1 MLCQKIYK
9 DTIVDMFEDFNIK
22 LGIFIIAAI
31 IIVGYGTYVI
41 YGYYKGLGALL
52 YFVGSLYVCIIY
64 GTRWFGPTKPVTSWP
79 PIINTCPD
87 YLSYYKRTTSDGNM
101 HDTCIDTFGIADPT
115 VLQKFP
121 ADGMINPPQD
131 DSHYFSLETTAT
143 DKKSAMCSQAIGAK
157 LTWEGITNGESCVF
171 PTPQ

>member
-1 MLCQKIYK
+1 M
-9 DTIVDMFEDFNIK
+9 IVDMFEDFNIK

-31 IIVGYGTYVI
+31 IIVGYGTYVV

-64 GTRWFGPTKPVTSWP
+64 GTRWFGPSSDPVTSWP

-87 YLSYYKRTTSDGNM
+87 YLSYYKRILSDGA
-101 HDTCIDTFGIADPT
+101 HDTCIDTFGIADQS
-115 VLQKFP
+115 VLQQFP
-121 ADGMINPPQD
+121 SDGTIPSD
-131 DSHYFSLETTAT
+131 DSYYFSLETTNT
-143 DKKSAMCSQAIGAK
+143 DKKTAMCQQAIGAK

-171 PTPQ
+171 PS